1 MAPKKEF
8 QDKVKKLGGKAKDTM
23 KSIGKKFGEL
33 GSKVKG
39 FFALDKEE
47 DQAKAPEAPKEP
59 RKKPAPRTMPV
70 RAASKS
76 ETKQSADREKT
87 QSIDILSVP
96 DGKKVKKSKPLP
108 PKQQMKKPARPA
120 KNPAEAPTEET
131 VVFTDDMTRQF
142 SPGMVKK
149 ASPPQGKKTVS
160 YTHLDRKM

>member
-96 DGKKVKKSKPLP
+96 DGKKVKKSKPCLLYTSP
-108 PKQQMKKPARPA
+108 SPR
-120 KNPAEAPTEET
+120 
-131 VVFTDDMTRQF
+131 DRQK
-142 SPGMVKK
+142 SRMPSS
-149 ASPPQGKKTVS
+149 A
-160 YTHLDRKM
+160 